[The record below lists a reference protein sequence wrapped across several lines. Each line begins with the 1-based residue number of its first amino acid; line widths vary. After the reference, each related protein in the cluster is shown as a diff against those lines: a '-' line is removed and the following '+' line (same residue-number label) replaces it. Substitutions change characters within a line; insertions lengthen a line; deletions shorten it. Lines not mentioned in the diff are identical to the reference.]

1 MLLSLEKYFHRHTQQ
16 HNISDRGVLDS
27 QYSKTVRK
35 NDFLASPVVDEWA
48 CLSYSRDFVVSPVSG
63 HLKIS
68 LAPHD
73 LGAKV

>member
-1 MLLSLEKYFHRHTQQ
+1 MQLLSLEKYFHRHTQQ

-27 QYSKTVRK
+27 RYSKTVRK
-35 NDFLASPVVDEWA
+35 NDLLASPVVDE